1 MAIASPPAATPA
13 PATPATP
20 RGAAA
25 TEGEAP
31 PAPAGRRLRRFA
43 AYGPRCPDCAGPLA
57 FGEGCALC
65 PICGYSRCGA

>member
-1 MAIASPPAATPA
+1 MALAPPPPAPAPSPPAP
-13 PATPATP
+13 P

-25 TEGEAP
+25 PLEGAP
-31 PAPAGRRLRRFA
+31 SAPRRLRRFA

-65 PICGYSRCGA
+65 PICGYSRCGG